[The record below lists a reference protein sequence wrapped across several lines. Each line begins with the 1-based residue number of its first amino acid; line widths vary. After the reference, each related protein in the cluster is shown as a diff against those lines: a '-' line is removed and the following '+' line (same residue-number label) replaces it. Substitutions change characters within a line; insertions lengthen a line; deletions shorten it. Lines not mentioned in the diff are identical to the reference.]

1 MKVISPKLK
10 EVNIMGSGISG
21 NYSGTIE
28 ASQPYSND
36 YGVTPEMLDF
46 DIQRGVYVNGE
57 YEINP
62 TAKNIND
69 VINGEYIISN
79 KRNKTMTYVI
89 DLNDNIIV
97 AERNGNGFNGKAT
110 PHPTLIGGKN
120 PRVKMAGVLN
130 LKDGKILSYDNMSGH
145 FKPNIKSMKVA
156 KEVFGKLPDY
166 LFDGGKKND

>member
-1 MKVISPKLK
+1 
-10 EVNIMGSGISG
+10 MGSGISG
-21 NYSGTIE
+21 NYSGTLE
-28 ASQPYSND
+28 MSQPYSLSYEVCKD
-36 YGVTPEMLDF
+36 MLEF
-46 DIQRGVYVNGE
+46 DIARGVYVNGT
-57 YEINP
+57 YEKNS
-62 TAKNIND
+62 TAKNIYD

-120 PRVKMAGVLN
+120 PRVKMAGILH

-156 KEVFGKLPDY
+156 KEAFGKLPDY
-166 LFDGGKKND
+166 LFDGGKKK